1 MANSWD
7 TGLYSSTWCQAWWE
21 VWGRCLYPPGDFAEC
36 QEIRRAER
44 PCYGT
49 ETFCQWGM
57 IGKEEEEGGSWS
69 NQVKVTSLSQGQEVA
84 QKLVVGEQRFPSSFI
99 HPATSTPSI
108 QRSPFISPTHPE
120 CVFVAAHQQH
130 HWQPDHLW
138 APGILAV
145 LPASPHC
152 PSPVPW
158 PMATIIILFRDVSGD
173 KKQTETNGPIS
184 EAEHLYI
191 ALPEQVC
198 CRGSQGP
205 WPTQTTEERW
215 TLSGIFWTPILFQT
229 NSQSQCD
236 FMNQGKTL

>member
-1 MANSWD
+1 MGSLGEMLVSSW
-7 TGLYSSTWCQAWWE
+7 GFCWM
-21 VWGRCLYPPGDFAEC
+21 PG
-36 QEIRRAER
+36 
-44 PCYGT
+44 
-49 ETFCQWGM
+49 
-57 IGKEEEEGGSWS
+57 EEESRASLLWDRDISSMRDHWKGRGGER
-69 NQVKVTSLSQGQEVA
+69 VLIKPSQGYWPFPRSGNGSEVGGGWA
-84 QKLVVGEQRFPSSFI
+84 EVSFLIHSPSHIYLPNPKKSI
-99 HPATSTPSI
+99 YQSYTS
-108 QRSPFISPTHPE
+108 RMF
-120 CVFVAAHQQH
+120 FLAAHQQQ

-145 LPASPHC
+145 LPASPHY

-158 PMATIIILFRDVSGD
+158 PMAAIIILFRDVSGD
-173 KKQTETNGPIS
+173 KKQTETNGQPSCGPVS

-198 CRGSQGP
+198 CRGSRRP